1 MEADERRKVSL
12 IQALATI
19 RNEKVAIRKESAQRR
34 KQVREGGRPAPTEHA
49 RLGYLFSLSFFTHSS
64 LFLLTH
70 AWRYVWCQV
79 LAFFFFSQHGCL
91 YVCMPFPP
99 IAPDYV
105 RSRCLVRFSL
115 TLGSMVPSTRTAS
128 GKMYASTSNVCLLPT
143 PVNRKHRRLLERP
156 EAQERQTE
164 AVKGHRAAQADEV
177 LASSARRGTVGRK
190 FSCRF

>member
-12 IQALATI
+12 MQALATI

-49 RLGYLFSLSFFTHSS
+49 RLGYLFSLSFFTHSC
-64 LFLLTH
+64 LEVCMVPGACL
-70 AWRYVWCQV
+70 
-79 LAFFFFSQHGCL
+79 FFFSQHGCL

-115 TLGSMVPSTRTAS
+115 TLGSMVP
-128 GKMYASTSNVCLLPT
+128 
-143 PVNRKHRRLLERP
+143 KHP
-156 EAQERQTE
+156 
-164 AVKGHRAAQADEV
+164 HR
-177 LASSARRGTVGRK
+177 
-190 FSCRF
+190 FW